1 MTKRKDELVDKVEKM
16 VADVTNLSWI
26 VDWIG
31 EKNCIAEQGRFKAP
45 YISKKTAEA
54 EGIIREKFN
63 TDMILELDR
72 RLGLEVQ
79 NQVEDKINRLQK
91 GA

>member
-26 VDWIG
+26 VEWTG
-31 EKNCIAEQGRFKAP
+31 ENNCIAGKGSFEAP
-45 YISKKTAEA
+45 YISKKTAKA
-54 EGIIREKFN
+54 EQIIREKFN

-72 RLGLEVQ
+72 RLGLGVQ
-79 NQVEDKINRLQK
+79 SQVEDKINRIRK
-91 GA
+91 EM